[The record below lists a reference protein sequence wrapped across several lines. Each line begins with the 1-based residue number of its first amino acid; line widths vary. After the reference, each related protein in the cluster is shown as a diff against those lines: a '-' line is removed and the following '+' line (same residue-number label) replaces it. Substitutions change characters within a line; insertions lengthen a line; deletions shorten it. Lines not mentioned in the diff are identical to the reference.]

1 MDSEF
6 KPVGNKILSSGVVP
20 VRFALGDW
28 RLLILRH
35 GQRWDFPAGVINI
48 HEDAQAAAQ
57 REVAVGELVAEKHRQ
72 KIGRAHV

>member
-35 GQRWDFPAGVINI
+35 GQRWDFPTGVINI

-57 REVAVGELVAEKHRQ
+57 RETLAATGISDLEFVFGED
-72 KIGRAHV
+72 